1 MINTKEIKSH
11 KDLINLLLPFNNFLD
26 TVRFAIDPKNLDK
39 TLKIISLAKTKI
51 TKIKFTEF

>member
-51 TKIKFTEF
+51 TKIKFI